1 MRLPALTLRL
11 RLGAISYGLLVFLWL
26 SPEDNHVWPV
36 AVLGAG
42 LALMVGG
49 LAVISR
55 FGGRVIPRRWLLL
68 SGALAGLVVG
78 AGGAVAAAG
87 LMLVKTALHSHI
99 YPDYPLP
106 LILAMLERAP
116 AWGLAGL
123 LVGGALALLWGARQ
137 PHTEQAVL

>member
-1 MRLPALTLRL
+1 MRLPALTPRL

-36 AVLGAG
+36 AALGAG
-42 LALMVGG
+42 LSLMVGG

-55 FGGRVIPRRWLLL
+55 FGGRWLPGRWLLPG
-68 SGALAGLVVG
+68 GALVGLVMG
-78 AGGAVAAAG
+78 AGGALAAAG
-87 LMLVKTALHSHI
+87 LMLLKTALHSHI

-123 LVGGALALLWGARQ
+123 LTGGALTLLWGVRQ
-137 PHTEQAVL
+137 PHT